1 MINELLNQTV
11 NADVSSTKLNMEQS
25 KGVSIQAN
33 ISGGITTGDIVLQ
46 VSNDG
51 TNWIDVSGSSKSLV
65 SPTAIYLYWD
75 LVDQFAEYVRAD
87 LRGTIVG
94 SSTVLIISKKKR

>member
-1 MINELLNQTV
+1 MINNILNQTV
-11 NADVSSTKLNMEQS
+11 NADVSSISLNMEQS

-33 ISGGITTGDIVLQ
+33 VGAGITAGDVVLQ

-51 TNWIDVSGSSKSLV
+51 TNWIDISGSSKSLIGA
-65 SPTAIYLYWD
+65 SNLYWD

-87 LRGTIVG
+87 LRTIVG
-94 SSTVLIISKKKR
+94 SATVLIISKKKR